1 MDANGRGVLGDMIA
15 SRLRP
20 VVEGSSVVDEPT
32 LEVARLKSV
41 TLQSILN
48 GIDAGTRDRLQEF
61 KEAGF
66 ELHME

>member
-1 MDANGRGVLGDMIA
+1 LNINGQVLGDMIA
-15 SRLRP
+15 SRLGP
-20 VVEGSSVVDEPT
+20 VIEGSSVVDEPP

-61 KEAGF
+61 KEAGL
-66 ELHME
+66 ELHIE